1 MTLTIA
7 FGDVVVSA
15 QDLDVALGV
24 AQRRNDPVDVPGTRL
39 FQVVRPIQERG
50 QERKVEVKGHTL
62 QPRPFPQPGQQSPDA
77 IVVSPAPHHALGAVD
92 VAMLALE
99 SSQAVATPMGE
110 ATALLFFAPPVESQ
124 RKESPSI
131 FVNPYEMIRI
141 HYVAKDLTDELR
153 GAPDSDLAGF

>member
-77 IVVSPAPHHALGAVD
+77 VVVSPTPHHALGAVD

-99 SSQAVATPMGE
+99 PSQAVATPMGE
-110 ATALLFFAPPVESQ
+110 ATALLFFAPPVES
-124 RKESPSI
+124 
-131 FVNPYEMIRI
+131 
-141 HYVAKDLTDELR
+141 
-153 GAPDSDLAGF
+153 